1 MAHLYKASEWEVA
14 GKWYIADT
22 SDLGNDS
29 AAWWIPARIIG
40 ISLTDYI
47 LLLQNEYHAVID
59 KYCPDANNKIGKS
72 NPEIKA
78 TTIVAGKLVSKFCA
92 AKPNNCFHSGRCRG
106 KYPTFS
112 I

>member
-47 LLLQNEYHAVID
+47 LLLQNEYHAIID
-59 KYCPDANNKIGKS
+59 KYCPNANNNKS
-72 NPEIKA
+72 LLIFHWDSYTDAHRYLLYINRIARNKNW
-78 TTIVAGKLVSKFCA
+78 TI
-92 AKPNNCFHSGRCRG
+92 
-106 KYPTFS
+106 
-112 I
+112 